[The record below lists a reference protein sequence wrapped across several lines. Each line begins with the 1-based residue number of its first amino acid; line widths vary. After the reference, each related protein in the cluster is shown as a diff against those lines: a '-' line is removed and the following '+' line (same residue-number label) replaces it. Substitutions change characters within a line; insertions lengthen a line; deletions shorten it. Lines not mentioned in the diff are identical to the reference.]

1 MKAFFKQINNYLSKV
16 YLPIWKVV
24 KWLYYWLKYA
34 MFPRYTL
41 VVSYNQTFGDADD
54 RTYIVKKFVK
64 RQPNFL
70 KFYNDDGDLIEIRG
84 ADGLNYRIEQL

>member
-1 MKAFFKQINNYLSKV
+1 
-16 YLPIWKVV
+16 
-24 KWLYYWLKYA
+24 